1 MNKITNTKN
10 TSRILNQAARW
21 QVIAIVLVAIAS
33 FLFAG
38 IQAASSALI
47 GGACVLMGA
56 YVGLAS
62 TRGRNTS
69 NAGAV
74 LITMLKAEAIKVVV
88 IAILLFATFKF
99 YKGLV
104 PLALISGLAV
114 AALMAGVGLRT
125 MDNENNEQD

>member
-1 MNKITNTKN
+1 VDKTINIKN
-10 TSRILNQAARW
+10 TSRIFSQAARW

-38 IQAASSALI
+38 VQAASSALI
-47 GGACVLMGA
+47 GGACVLTGA

-62 TRGRNTS
+62 TRGRNS
-69 NAGAV
+69 NNAGAV
-74 LITMLKAEAIKVVV
+74 LITMLKAEAIKVIV
-88 IAILLFATFKF
+88 IAMLLLVTFKF

-125 MDNENNEQD
+125 MNNENNEQD